1 MFDVRSKLLNSTAS
15 YEESVI
21 RRRVSFGRFPLD
33 GNSDE
38 QSAPKDILMDSGEPK
53 FL

>member
-1 MFDVRSKLLNSTAS
+1 MFDVRSKLFYSPAS
-15 YEESVI
+15 YKESAI
-21 RRRVSFGRFPLD
+21 HRRVSFGRFPLD

-38 QSAPKDILMDSGEPK
+38 QSAPKDILKGSGQPK